1 MSRKRKPLEQL
12 KTEPYLC
19 KSEVARYLG
28 IPSPKAEKVFA
39 IASEID
45 RAELAYIVESDKVRR
60 ASALRAYGVTE
71 EEINKKCGS

>member
-1 MSRKRKPLEQL
+1 MSRRRKSLEQL